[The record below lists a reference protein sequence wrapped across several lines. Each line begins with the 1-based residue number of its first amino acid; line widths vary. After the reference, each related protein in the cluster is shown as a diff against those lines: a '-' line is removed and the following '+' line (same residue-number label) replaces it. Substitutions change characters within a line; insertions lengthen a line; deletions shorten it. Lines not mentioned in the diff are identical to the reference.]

1 MVVEVIVIVI
11 VDSLIIIE
19 DQNQDLTVE
28 MIQDHLV
35 DHTVIHVLVHPV
47 DHALIQDQEIIVIL
61 VVIRM

>member
-1 MVVEVIVIVI
+1 MVVAAVVIVT